1 MPAEPVRFDQLNLVA
16 SDFDATVAFYQRL
29 GFEVQDHSGESDT
42 IRHAR
47 IETEG
52 QASLEFDNVAL
63 AQVYNAAWR
72 SAEGSTRVVI
82 GVRVASRDEV
92 DRRYADLTDAGY
104 EGRQPPFDA
113 FWGSRYAIVADPD
126 GNAVGI
132 MSERDDDRRAWP
144 PTQSPDTW

>member
-1 MPAEPVRFDQLNLVA
+1 MPDEPVRFDQLNLVA
-16 SDFDATVAFYQRL
+16 SDFDATIAFYRRL
-29 GFEVQDHSGESDT
+29 GFDVRDHSGGSDT
-42 IRHAR
+42 IRHAC

-52 QASLEFDNVAL
+52 EASLEFDNLGL

-72 SAEGSTRVVI
+72 SAAGSTRVVI

-92 DRRYADLTDAGY
+92 DRRYADLTGAGY

-144 PTQSPDTW
+144 PTQSPDL